1 MRGGR
6 RINAGAAPSTFPLQ
20 PSPALPRILTVSGL
34 RGVVGDGLDPDF
46 LTRFGQAVGTLAVRE
61 TAEGVTPGLVVLTRD
76 GRPTGAFVR
85 HCVLGGLLAAGAR
98 VLDGGVAMTPTCGVL
113 VRHHRAAAGLQITA
127 SHNPLEWNGLKPFS
141 PTGGVLTAEQG
152 ERLVALMDSG
162 DFAGAAWDTVGTVE
176 TLADPHGPHLARVLE
191 LVDRGAIRAKRFKVV
206 LDCNRGSGAAATP
219 GFLREELGCE
229 VTVLGG
235 TPDGLFEHTPEPTE
249 ANLTGL
255 CVAVRDAGADVGFA
269 QDPDADRLAVV
280 DGTGRYIGEE
290 LTLALCADHVLASR
304 PGPLVVNG
312 STSRVNADV
321 ADRHDCAFHRSAVG
335 EANVV
340 GEMRRVGS
348 EFGGEGNGG
357 VIDFRVGPVRDS
369 LVSIAYVLDG
379 LAKRGGTVGA
389 WADSL
394 PRYAILKRKFA
405 VPSPDRVEAACDALA
420 AAYPDAEAQRGDGL
434 RLDWPDRWVQVRAS
448 NTEPIARVIAEAPD
462 DATAEALAAE
472 ATALCEKASGGRQPP
487 ELSA

>member
-1 MRGGR
+1 M
-6 RINAGAAPSTFPLQ
+6 
-20 PSPALPRILTVSGL
+20 PRILTVSGL

-61 TAEGVTPGLVVLTRD
+61 RAEGVTPGLVVLTRD

-85 HCVLGGLLAAGAR
+85 HCVLGGLLASGCR

-113 VRHHRAAAGLQITA
+113 VQHHRAAGGLQITA

-141 PTGGVLTAEQG
+141 QTGGVLTAEQG

-162 DFAGAAWDTVGTVE
+162 DFTRASWDAVGQVE
-176 TLADPHGPHLARVLE
+176 TLADPHGPHSAKVLE
-191 LVDRGAIRAKRFKVV
+191 LVDRDAVRARRFKLV

-219 GFLREELGCE
+219 GFLRDELGCD
-229 VTVLGG
+229 VTTLGG
-235 TPDGLFEHTPEPTE
+235 TPDGLFEHTPEPTA

-255 CVAVRDAGADVGFA
+255 CAAVRDAGADVGFA

-280 DGTGRYIGEE
+280 DETGRYVGEE
-290 LTLALCADHVLASR
+290 LTLALCADHVLPTR
-304 PGPLVVNG
+304 NCPLVVNG

-321 ADRHDCAFHRSAVG
+321 AERHGCAFVRSAVG

-340 GEMRRVGS
+340 QAMREAGS
-348 EFGGEGNGG
+348 TFGGEGNGG

-369 LVSIAYVLDG
+369 LVSIAHLLDG
-379 LAKRGGTVGA
+379 LTKRGGTVGA

-394 PRYAILKRKFA
+394 PSYAIVKRKFA
-405 VPSPDRVEAACDALA
+405 VPSPDRVAAACDALA
-420 AAYPDAEAQRGDGL
+420 AAYPDAAAQRGDGL

-448 NTEPIARVIAEAPD
+448 NTEPIARVIAEAPGSEV
-462 DATAEALAAE
+462 AERLAME
-472 ATALCEKASGGRQPP
+472 ATAICEKASGGRQPSVSSGAC
-487 ELSA
+487 ENTEG